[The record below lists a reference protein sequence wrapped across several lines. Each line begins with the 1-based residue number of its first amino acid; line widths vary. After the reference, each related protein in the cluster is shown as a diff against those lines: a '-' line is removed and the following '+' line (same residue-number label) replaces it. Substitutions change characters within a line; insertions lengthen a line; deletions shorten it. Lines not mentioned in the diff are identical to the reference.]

1 MTVGTAI
8 DLNTLLRPACAIA
21 VKENHYTAHKNP
33 TSLFK
38 IIYSDVNPKY
48 FGLLRVYSFILHTL
62 IKP

>member
-1 MTVGTAI
+1 MTIGTAI
-8 DLNTLLRPACAIA
+8 DLNTLLQPACAMT

-33 TSLFK
+33 TSPIEL
-38 IIYSDVNPKY
+38 IYSDVNPKY